1 MGSDKGKVKRKL
13 VDQKKE
19 IKRERTP
26 QGKHFSVLNTSNKRL
41 SNVENPDR
49 IEDRIMKSHT
59 KVKTR
64 KSQTLKN
71 NKEM

>member
-1 MGSDKGKVKRKL
+1 MKL
-13 VDQKKE
+13 VDQNKE

-26 QGKHFSVLNTSNKRL
+26 QGKHFSVLNTSKKRL

-49 IEDRIMKSHT
+49 IEVRIVKSPT
-59 KVKTR
+59 KIRIR

-71 NKEM
+71 NKEMWRKMEN